1 MDHVRTNV
9 VVTFLVLVCCGLRWL
24 LRFMSMLVVALCFHY
39 PEISSMQSSKT
50 LLDTKN
56 PAAKL
61 KETQLQ
67 QLTRAV
73 QAQIGLLCLHNWISS
88 QSESVR
94 TLPRHSTLQ
103 LQLGKPTSN
112 AIPFWQHELWVC
124 DCSLSN
130 QVNDVLNKCLRK
142 HVCAIAL
149 RGRNPY

>member
-1 MDHVRTNV
+1 
-9 VVTFLVLVCCGLRWL
+9 
-24 LRFMSMLVVALCFHY
+24 MSMLVVALCFHY

-67 QLTRAV
+67 QLTRVV

-94 TLPRHSTLQ
+94 TLLRHSTLQ
-103 LQLGKPTSN
+103 L
-112 AIPFWQHELWVC
+112 
-124 DCSLSN
+124 
-130 QVNDVLNKCLRK
+130 
-142 HVCAIAL
+142 
-149 RGRNPY
+149 